1 MCFMPKRQ
9 LNCWIDADTFE
20 ALEIR
25 AKALN
30 MKPSRYATVILQNW
44 AEHQAPQLLIEQ
56 ENHAL
61 KQQVA
66 DGGNQE

>member
-1 MCFMPKRQ
+1 MPKRQ
-9 LNCWIDADTFE
+9 LNCWIDADTYE
-20 ALEIR
+20 ALEKR

-56 ENHAL
+56 ENDAL
-61 KQQVA
+61 RKKIVEQGKQ
-66 DGGNQE
+66 G

>member
-1 MCFMPKRQ
+1 MPKRQ
-9 LNCWIDADTFE
+9 LNCWIDADTYE
-20 ALEIR
+20 ALEKR

-56 ENHAL
+56 ENDAL
-61 KQQVA
+61 RQKITEQGKQA
-66 DGGNQE
+66 